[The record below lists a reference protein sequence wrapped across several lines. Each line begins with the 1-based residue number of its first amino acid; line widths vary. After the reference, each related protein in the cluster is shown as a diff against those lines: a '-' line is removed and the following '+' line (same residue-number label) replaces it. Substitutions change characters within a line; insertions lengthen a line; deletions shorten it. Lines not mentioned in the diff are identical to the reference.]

1 MQRWLLFAAFVA
13 NANAFQ
19 TASPLLARHASIGG
33 NSKQTALPLKMRVSP
48 RPATLALGMQ
58 GKEVVVKADY
68 NVALGALALGGA
80 LFAAR
85 APVAA
90 VPMTAL
96 AVLFAVQAGRVRFTF
111 DDEAF
116 ELKTTSAGTE
126 ELGGSGENIVVGGA
140 NRWAY
145 NTWVNYDY
153 FPSKE
158 FPILVY
164 FKENQTP
171 EEKWGEGPG
180 GLDKKGGGQ
189 VHFFPAI
196 CNVEEL
202 DNMFRSKNLPSERYN
217 PK

>member
-1 MQRWLLFAAFVA
+1 M
-13 NANAFQ
+13 
-19 TASPLLARHASIGG
+19 T
-33 NSKQTALPLKMRVSP
+33 RV
-48 RPATLALGMQ
+48 RPASLGLEMK
-58 GKEVVVKADY
+58 GPEVVVKPDY
-68 NVALGALALGGA
+68 NVAIGAAALAGG

-85 APVAA
+85 APVVA
-90 VPMTAL
+90 VPIAAL
-96 AVLFAVQAGRVRFTF
+96 AALFAVQAGRVRFTF

-116 ELKTTSAGTE
+116 ELKTSTDDPEVLSD
-126 ELGGSGENIVVGGA
+126 SGENIVVGGA
-140 NRWAY
+140 NRWNY

-164 FKENQTP
+164 FKETQTP

-202 DNMFRSKNLPSERYN
+202 DSMFKAKGLPSERYN